1 MADAVETN
9 PLARLVHRILRRMR
23 YPFSRSI
30 AGKAVAQDADGTF
43 QVQPDDG
50 EYPPTTGVPPRYGI
64 PGVTCKVAPGARCAV
79 SYEDAD
85 PGRPVVTSWG
95 KSTLQELVIAEGS
108 QGAARVN
115 DTVDLGYLTV
125 VTGPLGLAGASVVVS
140 VVWAPPGTTP
150 APVSVP
156 PLTIV
161 YPLRGRITS
170 GSSIV
175 KVG

>member
-9 PLARLVHRILRRMR
+9 PLARLVVRILRRLR
-23 YPFSRSI
+23 YQFSRSI
-30 AGKAVAQDADGTF
+30 AGNAFKQNADGTF
-43 QVQPDDG
+43 QVQPDSDT
-50 EYPPTTGVPPRYGI
+50 YPATNPTPYRLGV
-64 PGVTCKVAPGARCAV
+64 PGVTCKVAPGARCLV
-79 SYEDAD
+79 SYENAD

-95 KSTLQELVIAEGS
+95 TSTLQELVIAEGS
-108 QGAARVN
+108 QGAARVG
-115 DTVDLGYLTV
+115 DTVDAGYLTV

-161 YPLRGRITS
+161 YPLRGRIST

>member
-1 MADAVETN
+1 MVERT
-9 PLARLVHRILRRMR
+9 LARLRYAFVRVVTAKVFKQDPDGSLRL
-23 YPFSRSI
+23 
-30 AGKAVAQDADGTF
+30 
-43 QVQPDDG
+43 QPDDPA
-50 EYPPTTGVPPRYGI
+50 YPQTLPVPPRYGL
-64 PGVTCKVAPGARCAV
+64 PGVTCKVAPGARCLLA
-79 SYEDAD
+79 YENSD

-95 KSTLQELVIAEGS
+95 DATLQELVIARGS
-108 QGAARVN
+108 QGAARVG
-115 DTVDLGYLTV
+115 DTVDCGYLTV

-156 PLTIV
+156 PLTVV
-161 YPLRGRITS
+161 YPLQGRISS